1 MKRNPVVVVALLV
14 VALLL
19 GRGAVYAQDA
29 PPPGGSEIEAA
40 AVQALMGT
48 AFTYQGQLTQNGAA
62 VSATCDFEF
71 RLFDAASGGAQ
82 IGATQSKGGIAVG
95 NGLFTVS
102 LDFGAGVFNGDARW
116 LATSVRCPAGA
127 GNYTAITPR
136 QTLTPAPYALALP
149 GFYTI
154 QNNSSPNLIGGH
166 SSNSVTNGV
175 AGATISG
182 GGVSGNT
189 NRVTDDRGT
198 VGGGTNNQAGNDNGV
213 TLDAVGATVGG
224 GYSNTAS
231 GEYATVGGG
240 SSNTASGTYATVSG
254 GQVNTTSGE
263 YATVGGGKGNNAS
276 NSHAAVGGGEV
287 NTASGQWSVVP
298 GGRNNTALGS
308 YSFAAGRRAKA
319 NHLGA
324 FVWGAGTDA
333 DVASTGINT
342 FIVRA
347 PGGIWFGIDS
357 SPTTPLDRFINTSTG
372 AHLTTGGVWTNGSD
386 RNSKENFTPVDA
398 QRVLA
403 QVAALP
409 IATWNYRA
417 ESPSVRHMGPMAQD
431 FSAAFGLGADDVSIG
446 TIDVD
451 GVALAAI
458 QGLYQLTQAQEAEN
472 AAQKAE
478 IAELVNRLAALEG
491 QAKQGAAPSP
501 VFPGWLAL
509 LLGLGGVAVSLV
521 WHGRQAGR
529 P

>member
-1 MKRNPVVVVALLV
+1 
-14 VALLL
+14 
-19 GRGAVYAQDA
+19 
-29 PPPGGSEIEAA
+29 
-40 AVQALMGT
+40 
-48 AFTYQGQLTQNGAA
+48 
-62 VSATCDFEF
+62 
-71 RLFDAASGGAQ
+71 
-82 IGATQSKGGIAVG
+82 
-95 NGLFTVS
+95 
-102 LDFGAGVFNGDARW
+102 
-116 LATSVRCPAGA
+116 
-127 GNYTAITPR
+127 
-136 QTLTPAPYALALP
+136 
-149 GFYTI
+149 
-154 QNNSSPNLIGGH
+154 
-166 SSNSVTNGV
+166 
-175 AGATISG
+175 
-182 GGVSGNT
+182 
-189 NRVTDDRGT
+189 
-198 VGGGTNNQAGNDNGV
+198 
-213 TLDAVGATVGG
+213 
-224 GYSNTAS
+224 
-231 GEYATVGGG
+231 
-240 SSNTASGTYATVSG
+240 
-254 GQVNTTSGE
+254 
-263 YATVGGGKGNNAS
+263 
-276 NSHAAVGGGEV
+276 
-287 NTASGQWSVVP
+287 VP